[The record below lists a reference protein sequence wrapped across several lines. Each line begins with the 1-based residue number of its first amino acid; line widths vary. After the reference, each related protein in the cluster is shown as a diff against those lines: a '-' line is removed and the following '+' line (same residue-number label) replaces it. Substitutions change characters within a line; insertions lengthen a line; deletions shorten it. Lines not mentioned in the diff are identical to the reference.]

1 MSTLEWS
8 PTTEEDVA
16 SLVRLGQACLDR
28 DGGLPDLADPQHL
41 LDTVRADL
49 DAKTVE
55 EFVREWRVVD

>member
-41 LDTVRADL
+41 RDGYLTCLLYTSRAHE
-49 DAKTVE
+49 T
-55 EFVREWRVVD
+55 